1 MVNPQVEVNKQYSIS
16 RTKSQ
21 WICTF
26 HAVESKSE
34 DKQKQEEVK
43 TFPCVLSMHEYLT
56 EEAGYC
62 GNELMNAVSHLL
74 DMKP

>member
-1 MVNPQVEVNKQYSIS
+1 MSNKQVKVNKQYSIA
-16 RTKSQ
+16 RDQSQ
-21 WICTF
+21 YICTF
-26 HAVESKSE
+26 HAVESNNE
-34 DKQKQEEVK
+34 DEQKEEEVK

-74 DMKP
+74 DMK